1 MSGFLINAEL
11 LALIRRTVRQVL
23 GEYRNAE
30 GHRGRYQQN
39 QRRLQGVLD
48 FDLDSADAWED
59 APSTAT
65 FSVYAKN
72 SSGDMADTG
81 RNVVVT
87 NRALFLTYTAGTY
100 CKIEWIK
107 ASGKSTPQIARGEAC
122 RRGTVVNAKA
132 ARERSR

>member
-11 LALIRRTVRQVL
+11 LALIRRTIRQVL

-65 FSVYAKN
+65 FSVYAKD

-87 NRALFLTYTAGTY
+87 NRALFLAYTAGTY
-100 CKIEWIK
+100 CKVEWID
-107 ASGKSTPQIARGEAC
+107 GEWQIY
-122 RRGTVVNAKA
+122 A
-132 ARERSR
+132 ADCTG